1 MLLSFLIFS
10 HEDTS
15 LQRKQLV
22 TQEYALS
29 CRLSISCG
37 NDDKKNDD
45 DDIDDNDDDCDDD
58 NIDDNGSAA
67 VTQCHKIKID
77 WATTECGETESDEK
91 WQ

>member
-37 NDDKKNDD
+37 NEDKKNDD
-45 DDIDDNDDDCDDD
+45 DDDINDNNDDCDDD
-58 NIDDNGSAA
+58 NIDDNGSAL

-77 WATTECGETESDEK
+77 
-91 WQ
+91 